1 MKKIQP
7 SEVWEY
13 SNDRII
19 FDVRSPSEF
28 AHAHIPNALSLPLFN
43 DEERAK
49 VGTLYKQVSAENAL
63 IKGLDFVGPKMA
75 GFVKTAIKK
84 SPNRKLLIH
93 CWRGGK
99 RSGSMAWLM
108 AFAGLDVVTLEGG
121 YKNYRHYV
129 LNEFDN
135 YALKII
141 VLGGKTGSGKT
152 EILKELE
159 QLGEQV
165 IDLEAIAHHKGSAF
179 GWIGEQK
186 QPTVEQ
192 FENNLFEVFRKIDP
206 TKRVWVE
213 NESRSIGTVFIPQG
227 FWNQMKSSPLIHLEV
242 PFFQRIEHLV
252 NIYTQTSK
260 DDLILSFEKIASKIG
275 AENLKKTIG
284 WIEKGDFETAA
295 AMGLKYY
302 DKTYMHNFEVNTTLQ
317 KHILEVT
324 KFNPM
329 QTAVKLIQFAD
340 ATIQLHSIN

>member
-7 SEVWEY
+7 SEIWEY
-13 SNDRII
+13 SKDRIV
-19 FDVRSPSEF
+19 FDVRSPSEY

-84 SPNRKLLIH
+84 SPHRKLLIH

-121 YKNYRHYV
+121 YKNYRHFI
-129 LNEFDN
+129 LNEFEKPT
-135 YALKII
+135 LKII

-159 QLGEQV
+159 KAGEQI
-165 IDLEAIAHHKGSAF
+165 IDLEGIAHHKGSAF
-179 GWIGEQK
+179 GWIGEPK

-192 FENNLFEVFRKIDP
+192 FENNLFDVFRTIDP
-206 TKRVWVE
+206 SKRVWVE

-242 PFFQRIEHLV
+242 PFFQRVEHLV
-252 NIYTQTSK
+252 DVYTQTSK
-260 DDLILSFEKIASKIG
+260 EDLILSFEKIESKIG
-275 AENLKKTIG
+275 TENLKKTIG
-284 WIEKGDFETAA
+284 WIINGDFETAA

-317 KHILEVT
+317 KHIVEVE
-324 KFNPM
+324 KFDPV
-329 QTAVKLIQFAD
+329 QTAATLIHFAN
-340 ATIQLHSIN
+340 THIQ